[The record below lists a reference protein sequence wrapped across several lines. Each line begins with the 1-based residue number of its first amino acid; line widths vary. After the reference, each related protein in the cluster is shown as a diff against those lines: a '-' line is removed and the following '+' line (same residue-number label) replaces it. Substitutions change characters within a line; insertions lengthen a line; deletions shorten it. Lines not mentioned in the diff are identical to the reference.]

1 MNSTYF
7 LVPYVLFGAYT
18 ACDGGNSIHQGG
30 SKLWSEKYNISVE
43 ATLEVIG
50 GKWKCV
56 ILCHLTHG
64 KRRTSDLKRIMP
76 AITQKMLTQQL
87 RELEN
92 DGIVNRIVYNQV
104 PPKVEYELSDY
115 GRSLEPIL
123 NALCNWGDQHIV
135 KEYGDKSAVLE
146 DNGLNDFNSD
156 NRELVQP

>member
-1 MNSTYF
+1 MER
-7 LVPYVLFGAYT
+7 
-18 ACDGGNSIHQGG
+18 
-30 SKLWSEKYNISVE
+30 KKYNISVE

-64 KRRTSDLKRIMP
+64 KKRTSDLKRIMP

-92 DGIVNRIVYNQV
+92 DGIVKRIVYNQV
-104 PPKVEYELSDY
+104 PPKVEYELSEY

-123 NALCNWGDQHIV
+123 TALCNWGDQHII
-135 KEYGDKSAVLE
+135 KEYGDKAAVLE
-146 DNGLNDFNSD
+146 DNGLNDFTTD
-156 NRELVQP
+156 NDRELMKP